1 MSGGRFSY
9 KQWHIDNIADQIEQE
24 VILSGKPIPKQK
36 WSYYERQEFEETHK
50 HPMNYAYPDS
60 ILRRMEEAVYAL
72 RAAAIY
78 AQRADYLLSGDD
90 GEESFE
96 ERLSKELSELNSKSK
111 MGENGVMYFVIDRT
125 KDPYAEDD

>member
-1 MSGGRFSY
+1 MSGGKFSY

-60 ILRRMEEAVYAL
+60 VLRRMEEAVYAL
-72 RAAAIY
+72 RVAAIY
-78 AQRADYLLSGDD
+78 AKRADYLLSGDD

>member
-1 MSGGRFSY
+1 MSGGKFSY

-60 ILRRMEEAVYAL
+60 VLRRMEEAVYAL

-78 AQRADYLLSGDD
+78 AQRVDYLLSGDD

>member
-9 KQWHIDNIADQIEQE
+9 KQWHINNIADQIEQE

-36 WSYYERQEFEETHK
+36 WSYYERQEFEETHE

-60 ILRRMEEAVYAL
+60 VLRRMEEAVYAL

-78 AQRADYLLSGDD
+78 AQRVDYLLSGDD

>member
-1 MSGGRFSY
+1 MSGGKFSY
-9 KQWHIDNIADQIEQE
+9 KQWHIDNIANQIEQE
-24 VILSGKPIPKQK
+24 VILSGKPIPKQN
-36 WSYYERQEFEETHK
+36 WSYYERQEFEETHE

-60 ILRRMEEAVYAL
+60 VLRRMEEAVYAL

-78 AQRADYLLSGDD
+78 AQRVDYLLSGDD

>member
-1 MSGGRFSY
+1 MSGGKFSY

-72 RAAAIY
+72 HAAAIY
-78 AQRADYLLSGDD
+78 AQRVDYLLSGDD

-111 MGENGVMYFVIDRT
+111 MGENGVMYYVVDRSQ
-125 KDPYAEDD
+125 DPYEDDD

>member
-1 MSGGRFSY
+1 MSGGKFSY

-36 WSYYERQEFEETHK
+36 WSYYERQEFEKTHE

-60 ILRRMEEAVYAL
+60 VLRRMEEAVYAL

-78 AQRADYLLSGDD
+78 AQRVDYLLSGDD

>member
-1 MSGGRFSY
+1 MSGGKFSY

-78 AQRADYLLSGDD
+78 AQRVDYLLSGDD

-111 MGENGVMYFVIDRT
+111 MGENGVMYYVVDRSQ
-125 KDPYAEDD
+125 DPYEDDD

>member
-1 MSGGRFSY
+1 MSGGKFSY

-36 WSYYERQEFEETHK
+36 WSYYERQEFEETHE

-60 ILRRMEEAVYAL
+60 VLRRMEEAVYAL

-78 AQRADYLLSGDD
+78 AQRVDYLLSGDD

>member
-1 MSGGRFSY
+1 MSGGKFSY

-72 RAAAIY
+72 RVAAIY
-78 AQRADYLLSGDD
+78 AKRADYLLSGDD

>member
-1 MSGGRFSY
+1 MSGGKFSY
-9 KQWHIDNIADQIEQE
+9 KQWHIDNIANQIEQE

-78 AQRADYLLSGDD
+78 AQRVDYLLSGDD

>member
-1 MSGGRFSY
+1 MSGGKFSY
-9 KQWHIDNIADQIEQE
+9 KQWHIDNIANQIEQE
-24 VILSGKPIPKQK
+24 VILSGKPIPKQN

-50 HPMNYAYPDS
+50 PPMNYAYPDS

-78 AQRADYLLSGDD
+78 AQRVDYLLSGDD

>member
-1 MSGGRFSY
+1 MSGGHFDY
-9 KQWHIDNIADQIEQE
+9 KQWHIDNIANQIEQE

-50 HPMNYAYPDS
+50 HHMNYAYPDS

-111 MGENGVMYFVIDRT
+111 MGENGVM
-125 KDPYAEDD
+125 

>member
-1 MSGGRFSY
+1 MSGGRFDY

-24 VILSGKPIPKQK
+24 VIMSGKPIPKQK

-78 AQRADYLLSGDD
+78 AKRADYLLSGDD